1 MKNSDEFSM
10 VFDQLCGLLQVVVSV
25 HGLEVSFL
33 MRSEW
38 IITEKS
44 AMKRVIN
51 EAACSQVSTPA

>member
-10 VFDQLCGLLQVVVSV
+10 VFELLCGLLQVVVSV
-25 HGLEVSFL
+25 HGLEDSCL
-33 MRSEW
+33 MRSAW
-38 IITEKS
+38 IITKKS

>member
-1 MKNSDEFSM
+1 MKNSDEFSL
-10 VFDQLCGLLQVVVSV
+10 VFELLCGLLQVVVCM
-25 HGLEVSFL
+25 HGLEVSCL
-33 MRSEW
+33 MRSVW